1 LLKLVVEIVNGVGF
15 DELIVMLNNF
25 DAVWLGALES
35 LTLTVN
41 EEEPAVVGVP
51 LIWPE
56 LLSVR
61 PAGREPELSDQLYGV
76 VPPLAASVAEYGVP
90 CVLPANEVVVI
101 DKGVVALDL
110 TVKFAELLVILPA
123 ELLTRTRKAS
133 PLSPVDVT
141 GVV

>member
-76 VPPLAASVAEYGVP
+76 VPPLAASVAE
-90 CVLPANEVVVI
+90 
-101 DKGVVALDL
+101 
-110 TVKFAELLVILPA
+110 
-123 ELLTRTRKAS
+123 
-133 PLSPVDVT
+133 
-141 GVV
+141 